1 MEETHQY
8 LGGEGAVL
16 LSEGTVT
23 FAHLGV
29 ASLILEK
36 LLAPHTP
43 QNSRTPVF
51 SEKMGSRE
59 PGANT
64 QGLSSR
70 GCSEQPNSLP
80 CLFNSDKE
88 QDIRVTMRTRS

>member
-1 MEETHQY
+1 MRLSATEETHQY

-23 FAHLGV
+23 FAHSGV

-51 SEKMGSRE
+51 SEK

-70 GCSEQPNSLP
+70 GCSEQPSSLP

-88 QDIRVTMRTRS
+88 QDILETEGHPK

>member
-1 MEETHQY
+1 M
-8 LGGEGAVL
+8 

-23 FAHLGV
+23 FAHSGV
-29 ASLILEK
+29 ARLILEK

-51 SEKMGSRE
+51 SEKMGGGE

-70 GCSEQPNSLP
+70 GCSEQPSSLP

-88 QDIRVTMRTRS
+88 QDILETEGHPN